1 MRSWVEGPYAGE
13 PHVRFCE
20 GEGQQWLLSTRRVS
34 GRACCQ
40 DPARTFWRRFREDPQ
55 GHRLSTPSGKIEIT
69 SQTLAC
75 FGYADAPAHPAYLP
89 NDLPAQDGET
99 LRLMSSKSPHRLHS
113 QLDRG
118 GADKKAGEAE
128 PCRLHPQDAE
138 HLGIADGQMVLLQN
152 GWGRLRAR
160 AQVTDAVRP
169 GCVDIEHGAWLA
181 PEVDGTD
188 AGGASNTL
196 VPETPS
202 SRLANANIA
211 SGVPVRVRRL

>member
-1 MRSWVEGPYAGE
+1 
-13 PHVRFCE
+13 
-20 GEGQQWLLSTRRVS
+20 
-34 GRACCQ
+34 
-40 DPARTFWRRFREDPQ
+40 
-55 GHRLSTPSGKIEIT
+55 
-69 SQTLAC
+69 
-75 FGYADAPAHPAYLP
+75 
-89 NDLPAQDGET
+89 
-99 LRLMSSKSPHRLHS
+99 
-113 QLDRG
+113 
-118 GADKKAGEAE
+118 
-128 PCRLHPQDAE
+128 
-138 HLGIADGQMVLLQN
+138 MVLLQK